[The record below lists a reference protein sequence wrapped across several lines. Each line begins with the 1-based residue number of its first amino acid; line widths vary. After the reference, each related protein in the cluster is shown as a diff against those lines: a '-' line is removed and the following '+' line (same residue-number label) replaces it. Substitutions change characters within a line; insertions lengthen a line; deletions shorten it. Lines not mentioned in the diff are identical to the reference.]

1 MHGNC
6 NAHSD
11 LDSDSAFN
19 EVILLIIVILFLTK
33 TAYPSLET
41 VLKLILMFQLVEHY
55 V

>member
-19 EVILLIIVILFLTK
+19 EVVLLIEVIVFLTE
-33 TAYPSLET
+33 TVYPSLET

-55 V
+55 I